1 MSKGNTLNDLLQ
13 LKSFPRYTRWLWQC
27 WYGTHPLCSQVVMVP
42 TCCCRGGQTE
52 FEASVFCCIIKS
64 RYFGQLRMLYEISKG
79 LVATF
84 CLQSFMVWSVCQV
97 PVERGYL
104 FWTRHWQR
112 RLHCNG
118 DTVNCGYFHY
128 VCCLKTSIYG
138 LLVVSSGGGAWY
150 HKYYQRVWSY
160 CTSRTTCQM
169 YFVSW
174 FHMTTQ
180 SRERIW
186 LTAVSRGFLNR
197 LKLL

>member
-118 DTVNCGYFHY
+118 WHSELRVFPLCLLFEDKHIWTACGEQWWRGMIPQ
-128 VCCLKTSIYG
+128 VLPKG
-138 LLVVSSGGGAWY
+138 MVLLY
-150 HKYYQRVWSY
+150 
-160 CTSRTTCQM
+160 
-169 YFVSW
+169 
-174 FHMTTQ
+174 
-180 SRERIW
+180 
-186 LTAVSRGFLNR
+186 
-197 LKLL
+197 